1 MMTRFVIKQ
10 INRNLLLI
18 VGFVLLISGVTP
30 ITQAYVIEDWVKRYD
45 NGGEDYGV
53 NIAVDPTGNIFVTG
67 NSDDS
72 ITEDDITTIKYDA
85 DGTELWVRRY
95 DHIGRDTTDVKNMVL
110 DEVGNIYVTGRSED
124 AIGDGDFVTIKYDTE
139 GTELWNSRFDS
150 GYSDIPAAMDIDSS
164 GNIYLTGKVVDNWT
178 NILRD
183 YVTIKYD
190 HAGNELW
197 SQYYDYMGCSDESN
211 DIEVDS
217 MGNVYITGY
226 SDNCIVDYTPSTT
239 IKYDTDGNELWVS
252 HSDFD
257 HKSTAMAL
265 DTIDNIYVTGEGSYE
280 SSGTYCTTIK
290 YDVDG
295 NEVWV
300 QSYRYSEVW
309 ICTPTD
315 IALDMEGNIY
325 VSATSKTYDT
335 GYYTT
340 IKYDAEGTELWV
352 RDYEEGG
359 NKLATAMA
367 LDDGG
372 NVYITGARKDT
383 TTNFDYCTVKYNPEG
398 EELWIQNYD
407 HVGELDAPMALV
419 VDSTGHVF
427 ITGGSEDGELTGVD
441 YATIKY
447 TQIAIPEEADLVLD
461 MSGPSTV
468 IHKDQLTYSLTITNQ
483 GPKAATGVQ
492 FTNTLPKGVK
502 YDMATPS
509 QGSCSQSKFTINCE
523 LGDMENTAQATID
536 LTVLVSRRG
545 AFTNLATVGA
555 ASPIDPDETNNTAS
569 LTVVSVGGN

>member
-1 MMTRFVIKQ
+1 MMTRIVLKQ
-10 INRNLLLI
+10 INRNMLLV
-18 VGFVLLISGVTP
+18 VGFILLFCGLTP
-30 ITQAYVIEDWVKRYD
+30 ITQANVIEDWVKRYD
-45 NGGEDYGV
+45 NGDEDYAV

-95 DHIGRDTTDVKNMVL
+95 DHIGDDTTDVKNMVL
-110 DEVGNIYVTGRSED
+110 DEVGNIYVTGKSRD
-124 AIGDGDFVTIKYDTE
+124 AIGDSDFVTIKYDTE

-150 GYSDIPAAMDIDSS
+150 GYYDSPAAMDIDTE
-164 GNIYLTGKVVDNWT
+164 GNVYLTGRVNRNLAT
-178 NILRD
+178 MSD
-183 YVTIKYD
+183 YVTVKYD
-190 HAGNELW
+190 DAGNEVW
-197 SQYYDYMGCSDESN
+197 SIYYDYMGCDEDSN

-226 SDNCIVDYTPSTT
+226 SSNCIVGYTPSTT
-239 IKYDTDGNELWVS
+239 IKYDTDGNELWIS
-252 HSDFD
+252 HSNFD
-257 HKSTAMAL
+257 HDAIAIAL
-265 DTIDNIYVTGEGSYE
+265 DTMNNIYVTGEGDSE

-295 NEVWV
+295 NEDWV
-300 QSYRYSEVW
+300 QRYRYSEGW
-309 ICTPTD
+309 LCTPTD
-315 IALDMEGNIY
+315 IALDIEGNIY
-325 VSATSKTYDT
+325 VSATSKYPDT
-335 GYYTT
+335 GHYTT

-352 RDYEEGG
+352 RDYGQGG
-359 NKLATAMA
+359 INIATAMA

-372 NVYITGARKDT
+372 NVYITGASKDT
-383 TTNFDYCTVKYNPEG
+383 LTNYDYCTVKYNPEG
-398 EELWIQNYD
+398 EELWIHYYD
-407 HVGELDAPMALV
+407 HVGEQDAPMALV
-419 VDSTGHVF
+419 VDSIGHVF
-427 ITGGSEDGELTGVD
+427 VTGGSEDDELTGVD

-468 IHKDQLTYSLTITNQ
+468 IQKDQLTYSLTITNQ

-502 YDMATPS
+502 CDMVTPS

-523 LGDMENTAQATID
+523 LGDMENAAHATID

-555 ASPIDPDETNNTAS
+555 ASPIDPNLSNNTAS
-569 LTVVSVGGN
+569 LTVVSVGEN